1 MGPENV
7 GSDSGSD
14 RTWAKPL
21 TLTALF
27 SLPFY
32 DMTPSDSHYFRTMA
46 LMYSTFKV
54 GEERGF
60 VFTVLLTRDYYS

>member
-14 RTWAKPL
+14 RTWAKSL

-32 DMTPSDSHYFRTMA
+32 YMTPSGPPYFRIMA
-46 LMYSTFKV
+46 LMCPTFKV
-54 GEERGF
+54 EEESFYSPLNQR
-60 VFTVLLTRDYYS
+60 LL